1 MKQKQETQGIN
12 RTFMELKQAYYGKNL
27 GISSGINRTFMEL
40 KPAPDNLPTERRLCI
55 NRTFMEL
62 KQGSTD
68 SDSDTYKY

>member
-1 MKQKQETQGIN
+1 
-12 RTFMELKQAYYGKNL
+12 MELKLCIFNIGNAQRN
-27 GISSGINRTFMEL
+27 SINRTFMEL